1 MQTSYIQKQ
10 KELEIT
16 CVAAETVISNSFCFF
31 NDENYDRLCDNGS
44 HKINGTFHTL
54 WFGIQCYFNNEEN
67 KIRQKNK
74 ERWAIV
80 LIFWNSLSYPLYK
93 YDYYL

>member
-31 NDENYDRLCDNGS
+31 NDENYYRLCDNGI
-44 HKINGTFHTL
+44 HKINGTFHT
-54 WFGIQCYFNNEEN
+54 
-67 KIRQKNK
+67 
-74 ERWAIV
+74 
-80 LIFWNSLSYPLYK
+80 P
-93 YDYYL
+93 